1 MVGALCYDEDGG
13 TYMKILITNVLKKA
27 SYRDAFNRKIE
38 SVFNPLDIQSTT
50 VYIENLNAI
59 KGIDAYSHLIIS
71 GSEASVLEE
80 EPWYD
85 ALDTVLQSFAHANK
99 PVLGICFGHQFIA
112 KSYCG
117 DLAVRKAQ
125 QPEFGWTDILLEKD
139 ALFKDLKSFKSLVLH
154 YDEVKELDDRFEIIA
169 QSRYCPIHGF
179 KMKAKPIW
187 GVQFHPDFL
196 YADVAGILE
205 HIEKT
210 DPDFP
215 QNHVKTFINE
225 DIYAENNKIFINF
238 VNQS

>member
-1 MVGALCYDEDGG
+1 
-13 TYMKILITNVLKKA
+13 MKILITNVLKKA

-154 YDEVKELDDRFEIIA
+154 YDEVKQLDDRFEIIA

-179 KMKAKPIW
+179 KMKKKPIW

>member
-1 MVGALCYDEDGG
+1 
-13 TYMKILITNVLKKA
+13 MKILITNVLKKA
-27 SYRDAFNRKIE
+27 SYRDAFNRKLE
-38 SVFNPLDIQSTT
+38 TVLDPLDVQRTT

-59 KGIDAYSHLIIS
+59 KDIESYSHLIIS
-71 GSEASVLEE
+71 GSEASVLDH

-117 DLAVRKAQ
+117 EGAVAKAKQ
-125 QPEFGWTDILLEKD
+125 AEFGWTDILLNKD
-139 ALFKDLKSFKSLVLH
+139 VLFNDIKSFKSLVLH
-154 YDEVKELDDRFEIIA
+154 YDEVKQLDDRFEIIA

-179 KMKAKPIW
+179 KMKDKPIW